1 MIVLLLLL
9 FRTCSDD
16 GNSKDSEAVS
26 GVIAVAEE
34 DFAEESPEDSIET
47 AIEESEPSTTLTSEE
62 TASSGRPAAEG
73 TASSDM
79 ATSLEAE
86 EDEMRESLLLAGI
99 AVSIDSSET
108 STLISYP
115 DSIREEEVR
124 AFLDE
129 EMARYNLQESGVGY
143 ELTDEG
149 ILITYP
155 DGTDLETRENAIAI
169 LSADLSDYILEAE
182 EESASVV

>member
-1 MIVLLLLL
+1 M
-9 FRTCSDD
+9 
-16 GNSKDSEAVS
+16 
-26 GVIAVAEE
+26 
-34 DFAEESPEDSIET
+34 
-47 AIEESEPSTTLTSEE
+47 
-62 TASSGRPAAEG
+62 
-73 TASSDM
+73 
-79 ATSLEAE
+79 
-86 EDEMRESLLLAGI
+86 
-99 AVSIDSSET
+99 
-108 STLISYP
+108 
-115 DSIREEEVR
+115 R